1 VSSSQASTNN
11 NNKRGS
17 RKKGGEE
24 STPTTASLTEGQGK
38 SKLVQYKVKGNGEG
52 LILRGM
58 QDDDD
63 GTVTNLREPKA

>member
-1 VSSSQASTNN
+1 MSSSQASTT

-52 LILRGM
+52 LILRGL

-63 GTVTNLREPKA
+63 GRVTKLREPKV

>member
-1 VSSSQASTNN
+1 MSSSQASAK

-24 STPTTASLTEGQGK
+24 STPTTASLTEGPGK
-38 SKLVQYKVKGNGEG
+38 SKLVQYKVKGNNDG

-58 QDDDD
+58 QDDED
-63 GTVTNLREPKA
+63 GTVTKLREPKA